1 MPREMNFLHQGDS
14 VVMHTSD
21 KIYVA
26 GHTGM
31 VGSAIVRRLRELGYR
46 NLVLKTR
53 KEVDLC
59 DYEQVSAFFKQEKPD
74 YVFLAAAKC
83 GGIGD
88 NVAHPVD
95 FLLDNLAIQS
105 NIIKCS
111 HKFKVKKLLFL
122 GSSCIYPKHCPQ
134 PMREEHLLSG
144 PLEPTNEAYS
154 IAKIAGIKLCQ
165 AYRKQY
171 DCNFITAQPCNV
183 YGPKDNFSQN
193 TGHVIGSLLTKFH
206 EGGDSVTCWG
216 TGVARREFIYVEDL
230 ADACLFLM
238 QNYDDGDIINVGS
251 GVDYSIKELADII
264 KDIVEFEGE
273 VKWDTDKPDGMM
285 KKLLDVSKLE
295 NLGWKPKTSLE
306 NGLKTTYEYYK
317 LEKKHS

>member
-1 MPREMNFLHQGDS
+1 
-14 VVMHTSD
+14 MHTSD

-53 KEVDLC
+53 DELDLTS
-59 DYEQVSAFFKQEKPD
+59 YSQVSSMFKEEKPD
-74 YVFLAAAKC
+74 YVILAAAKC

-88 NVAHPVD
+88 NIAHPVD
-95 FLLDNLAIQS
+95 FLLDNLAIQN

-111 HKFKVKKLLFL
+111 HKRKVKKLLFL
-122 GSSCIYPKHCPQ
+122 GSSCIYPKDCPQ
-134 PMREEHLLSG
+134 PMKEEYLLSG
-144 PLEPTNEAYS
+144 QLEPTNEAYS

-171 DCNFITAQPCNV
+171 KCNFITAQPCNV
-183 YGPKDNFSQN
+183 YGPKDNFNQN
-193 TGHVIGSLLTKFH
+193 TGHVIGSLLTKFDT
-206 EGGDSVTCWG
+206 GDDSVICWG

-264 KDIVEFEGE
+264 KDTVGFKGE

-285 KKLLDVSKLE
+285 RKLLDVSKLE

>member
-1 MPREMNFLHQGDS
+1 
-14 VVMHTSD
+14 MHTND

-31 VGSAIVRRLRELGYR
+31 VGSAIVRRLGELGCR

-53 KEVDLC
+53 KDLDLT
-59 DYEQVSAFFKQEKPD
+59 DYDQVSAMFKEEKPD

-88 NVAHPVD
+88 NAAHPAD
-95 FLLDNLAIQS
+95 FLLDNLEIQN
-105 NIIKCS
+105 NIIKCA
-111 HKFKVKKLLFL
+111 HKYKVKKLLFL

-134 PMREEHLLSG
+134 PMKEDYLLSG
-144 PLEPTNEAYS
+144 YLEPTNEAYS

-193 TGHVIGSLLTKFH
+193 TGHVIGSLLNKFH
-206 EGGDSVTCWG
+206 EGGDTVTCWG
-216 TGVARREFIYVEDL
+216 TGAARREFIYVEDL
-230 ADACLFLM
+230 ADACIFLM
-238 QNYDDGDIINVGS
+238 HQYNDGDIINVGS
-251 GVDYSIKELADII
+251 GVDYSIKELTDII
-264 KDIVEFEGE
+264 KDIVGFKGE
-273 VKWDTDKPDGMM
+273 VKWDTDKPDGMI

-306 NGLKTTYEYYK
+306 DGIKITYEYYK

>member
-1 MPREMNFLHQGDS
+1 
-14 VVMHTSD
+14 MHTSD

-31 VGSAIVRRLRELGYR
+31 VGSAIVRRLGELGYR

-53 KEVDLC
+53 DELDLTS
-59 DYEQVSAFFKQEKPD
+59 YSQVSSMFKEEKPD

-95 FLLDNLAIQS
+95 FLLDNLAIQN

-111 HKFKVKKLLFL
+111 HKHKVKKLLFL
-122 GSSCIYPKHCPQ
+122 GSSCIYPKDCPQ
-134 PMREEHLLSG
+134 PMKEEYLLSG
-144 PLEPTNEAYS
+144 LLEPTNEAYS

-183 YGPKDNFSQN
+183 YGPRDKFDS
-193 TGHVIGSLLTKFH
+193 TRSHVIGALLSKFH
-206 EGGDSVTCWG
+206 SAKKSQTDVTCWG
-216 TGVARREFIYVEDL
+216 TGTARREFIYVEDL
-230 ADACLFLM
+230 ADACVFLM
-238 QNYDDGDIINVGS
+238 NNYDDRDIINVGS
-251 GVDYSIKELADII
+251 GVDYSIKELSSII
-264 KDIVEFEGE
+264 GNVVGFEGE
-273 VKWDTDKPDGMM
+273 VNWDTEKPDGMM

-295 NLGWKPKTSLE
+295 NLGWKATTSLE
-306 NGLKTTYEYYK
+306 NGLKLTYEYYK
-317 LEKKHS
+317 LEKQ

>member
-1 MPREMNFLHQGDS
+1 
-14 VVMHTSD
+14 MHTSD

-31 VGSAIVRRLRELGYR
+31 VGSAIVRRLGKLGYR

-53 KEVDLC
+53 DELDLTS
-59 DYEQVSAFFKQEKPD
+59 YSQVSSMFKEEKPD
-74 YVFLAAAKC
+74 YVILAAAKC

-95 FLLDNLAIQS
+95 FLLDNLAIQN

-111 HKFKVKKLLFL
+111 HKRKVKKLLFL
-122 GSSCIYPKHCPQ
+122 GSSCIYPKDCPQ
-134 PMREEHLLSG
+134 PMKEEYLLSG
-144 PLEPTNEAYS
+144 LLEPTNEAYS

-183 YGPKDNFSQN
+183 YGPRDKFDS
-193 TGHVIGSLLTKFH
+193 TRSHVIGALLSKFH
-206 EGGDSVTCWG
+206 SAKKSQTDVTCWG
-216 TGVARREFIYVEDL
+216 TGTARREFIYVEDL
-230 ADACLFLM
+230 ADACVFLM
-238 QNYDDGDIINVGS
+238 NNYDDRDIINVGS
-251 GVDYSIKELADII
+251 GVDYSIKELSSII
-264 KDIVEFEGE
+264 GNVVGFEGE
-273 VKWDTDKPDGMM
+273 VNWDTEKPDGMM

-295 NLGWKPKTSLE
+295 NLGWKATTSLE
-306 NGLKTTYEYYK
+306 NGLKLTYEYYK
-317 LEKKHS
+317 LEKQ

>member
-1 MPREMNFLHQGDS
+1 
-14 VVMHTSD
+14 
-21 KIYVA
+21 
-26 GHTGM
+26 
-31 VGSAIVRRLRELGYR
+31 
-46 NLVLKTR
+46 
-53 KEVDLC
+53 LC
-59 DYEQVSAFFKQEKPD
+59 DYEQVSALFKQEKPD

-95 FLLDNLAIQS
+95 FLLDNLAIQN

-111 HKFKVKKLLFL
+111 HKYKVKKLLFL
-122 GSSCIYPKHCPQ
+122 GSSCIYPKHCSQ
-134 PMREEHLLSG
+134 PMKEEHLLSG

-183 YGPKDNFSQN
+183 YGPKDNFNQAK
-193 TGHVIGSLLTKFH
+193 GHVIGSMLSKFH
-206 EGGDSVTCWG
+206 EGGDSVTFWG

-238 QNYDDGDIINVGS
+238 QNYDDSDIINVGS
-251 GVDYSIKELADII
+251 GIDYSIKELADII
-264 KDIVEFEGE
+264 RGITGYEGE
-273 VKWDTDKPDGMM
+273 VKWDTDKPEGML

-317 LEKKHS
+317 LERKHS

>member
-1 MPREMNFLHQGDS
+1 
-14 VVMHTSD
+14 MHTSD

-31 VGSAIVRRLRELGYR
+31 VGSAIVRRLGELGYR

-53 KEVDLC
+53 DELDLTS
-59 DYEQVSAFFKQEKPD
+59 YSQVSSMFKEEKPD
-74 YVFLAAAKC
+74 YVILAAAKC

-95 FLLDNLAIQS
+95 FLLDNLAIQN

-111 HKFKVKKLLFL
+111 HKRKVKKLLFL
-122 GSSCIYPKHCPQ
+122 GSSCIYPKDCPQ
-134 PMREEHLLSG
+134 PMKEEYLLSG
-144 PLEPTNEAYS
+144 LLEPTNEAYS

-183 YGPKDNFSQN
+183 YGPRDKFDS
-193 TGHVIGSLLTKFH
+193 TRSHVIGALLSKFH
-206 EGGDSVTCWG
+206 SAKKSQTDVTCWG
-216 TGVARREFIYVEDL
+216 TGTARREFIYVEDL
-230 ADACLFLM
+230 ADACVFLM
-238 QNYDDGDIINVGS
+238 NNYDDRDIINVGS
-251 GVDYSIKELADII
+251 GVDYSIKELSSII
-264 KDIVEFEGE
+264 GNVVGFEGE
-273 VKWDTDKPDGMM
+273 VNWDTEKPDGMM

-295 NLGWKPKTSLE
+295 NLGWKATTSLE
-306 NGLKTTYEYYK
+306 NGLKLTYEYYK
-317 LEKKHS
+317 LEKQ

>member
-1 MPREMNFLHQGDS
+1 
-14 VVMHTSD
+14 MHTSD

-59 DYEQVSAFFKQEKPD
+59 DYEQVSALFKQEKPD

-88 NVAHPVD
+88 NAAHPVD
-95 FLLDNLAIQS
+95 FLLDNLAIQN

-111 HKFKVKKLLFL
+111 HKYKIKKLLFL

-134 PMREEHLLSG
+134 PMREEFLLSG

-183 YGPKDNFSQN
+183 YGPKDNFNQAK
-193 TGHVIGSLLTKFH
+193 GHVIGSMISKFH
-206 EGGDSVTCWG
+206 EGGDSVTFWG
-216 TGVARREFIYVEDL
+216 TGVARREFL
-230 ADACLFLM
+230 
-238 QNYDDGDIINVGS
+238 
-251 GVDYSIKELADII
+251 
-264 KDIVEFEGE
+264 
-273 VKWDTDKPDGMM
+273 
-285 KKLLDVSKLE
+285 
-295 NLGWKPKTSLE
+295 
-306 NGLKTTYEYYK
+306 
-317 LEKKHS
+317 

>member
-1 MPREMNFLHQGDS
+1 
-14 VVMHTSD
+14 MHTSD

-31 VGSAIVRRLRELGYR
+31 VGSAIVRRLRELGHR

-53 KEVDLC
+53 DELNLTS
-59 DYEQVSAFFKQEKPD
+59 YSQVSSMFKEEKPD
-74 YVFLAAAKC
+74 FVFLAAAKC

-95 FLLDNLAIQS
+95 FLLDNLAIQN

-111 HKFKVKKLLFL
+111 HKYKVKKLLFL
-122 GSSCIYPKHCPQ
+122 GSSCIYPKECPQ
-134 PMREEHLLSG
+134 PMKEEYLLSG
-144 PLEPTNEAYS
+144 LLEPTNEAYS

-183 YGPKDNFSQN
+183 YGPRDKFDS
-193 TGHVIGSLLTKFH
+193 TRSHVIGSLLSKFH
-206 EGGDSVTCWG
+206 SAKKNQTEVTCWG
-216 TGVARREFIYVEDL
+216 TGTARREFIYVEDL
-230 ADACLFLM
+230 ADACVFLM
-238 QNYDDGDIINVGS
+238 NNYDDHDIINVGS
-251 GVDYSIKELADII
+251 GVDYSIKELSSII
-264 KDIVEFEGE
+264 GNVVEFEGE
-273 VKWDTDKPDGMM
+273 VNWDTEKPDGMM

-295 NLGWKPKTSLE
+295 NLGWKATTSLE
-306 NGLKTTYEYYK
+306 NGLKLTYEYYK
-317 LEKKHS
+317 LEKQ